1 MSTNDLKP
9 AATPAAPEPRPIA
22 SGWLGAQS
30 QFEHEEKS
38 RLGGALST
46 SFLVHIGLFVLLF
59 LAYKGAEQIIDAQP
73 EPLVFT
79 EVFVPKAGPGGGGG
93 GSPAPAPKKQ
103 MEIPK
108 TAPAV
113 TVPTPVVA
121 PVEPP
126 PIPVLTAPIQTTT
139 SSVIQASGS
148 NMISLAQY
156 GGGGRG
162 GGIGS
167 GTGSGVGPGTG
178 GGFGGGAFQP
188 GNGVSHPTVL
198 HEEKPKYTAE
208 AMRAKVQGEIE
219 LEIVIKEDGTVGEV
233 RVVKSFTNAYGLDQ
247 AAMDAARKWR
257 FVPGKKGGVP
267 VPTRV
272 PLVLTFRL
280 Y

>member
-1 MSTNDLKP
+1 MSANDLKP
-9 AATPAAPEPRPIA
+9 AATPVAPEPRPVSA
-22 SGWLGAQS
+22 GWLGAQS
-30 QFEHEEKS
+30 HFEHQEKS
-38 RLGGALST
+38 SIGRALST
-46 SFLVHIGLFVLLF
+46 SILVHAGMLVLLF
-59 LAYKGAEQIIDAQP
+59 LVYKGAEQIIADP
-73 EPLVFT
+73 VEPLKFT
-79 EVFVPKAGPGGGGG
+79 EVFLPKPGPGGGGG

-103 MEIPK
+103 MEVPK

-113 TVPTPVVA
+113 SVPTPVVT

-126 PIPVLTAPIQTTT
+126 PIPSLTAPITTN

-162 GGIGS
+162 GGLGS

-188 GNGVSHPTVL
+188 GNGVTWPEIL
-198 HEEKPKYTAE
+198 REEKPKYTAE
-208 AMRAKVQGEIE
+208 AMRAKVQGDIE

-247 AAMDAARKWR
+247 AAMEAARKWK

-267 VPTRV
+267 VATRV

>member
-1 MSTNDLKP
+1 MSARDLKP
-9 AATPAAPEPRPIA
+9 VAPPAVPEPRPIA

-30 QFEHEEKS
+30 QFDHVEKT

-46 SFLVHIGLFVLLF
+46 SVLAHAGLVALLF
-59 LAYKGAEQIIDAQP
+59 LVYKGAEQIIAPAP
-73 EPLVFT
+73 EPLKFT
-79 EVFVPKAGPGGGGG
+79 EVFMPKAGPGGGGG
-93 GSPAPAPKKQ
+93 GSPAPAPKK
-103 MEIPK
+103 EVAIPK
-108 TAPAV
+108 QTAPAV
-113 TVPTPVVA
+113 TIPTPVVT

-126 PIPVLTAPIQTTT
+126 PIPTLTAPITTN

-148 NMISLAQY
+148 NMISLATY

-188 GNGVSHPTVL
+188 GNGVSWPEVR

-208 AMRAKVQGEIE
+208 AMRAKVQGDVD
-219 LEIVIKEDGTVGEV
+219 LEIVVKEDGTVSEV

-247 AAMDAARKWR
+247 AAMEAARKWR
-257 FVPGKKGGVP
+257 FKPGMKDGVP
-267 VPTRV
+267 VATRV
-272 PLVLTFRL
+272 ELKLTFRL

>member
-1 MSTNDLKP
+1 MSANDQKP
-9 AATPAAPEPRPIA
+9 AATPVAPEPRQISA
-22 SGWLGAQS
+22 GWLGAQS
-30 QFEHEEKS
+30 QFEHQERS
-38 RLGGALST
+38 SIGRALGT
-46 SFLVHIGLFVLLF
+46 SILVHAGFVALLF
-59 LAYKGAEQIIDAQP
+59 LAYKGAEQIIEERP
-73 EPLVFT
+73 EPLKFT
-79 EVFVPKAGPGGGGG
+79 EVFMPKPGPGGGGG

-103 MEIPK
+103 VEIPK
-108 TAPAV
+108 QVAAPAPIP
-113 TVPTPVVA
+113 VPVAA

-126 PIPVLTAPIQTTT
+126 PIPALSAPITTN

-167 GTGSGVGPGTG
+167 GTGTGVGPGTG

-188 GNGVSHPTVL
+188 GNGVTWPEIL
-198 HEEKPKYTAE
+198 REEKPKYTPE
-208 AMRAKVQGEIE
+208 AMRAKVQGDIE

-247 AAMDAARKWR
+247 AAIEAARKWR

-267 VPTRV
+267 VATRV